1 MTCSPFRSLR
11 KFALPAISLAS
22 LSSLHAEDAE
32 LAKKLANPVAA
43 MISAPI
49 QGNVDF
55 GIGPG
60 GGTRS
65 VTNIQPVIPFELN
78 EHWNLI
84 SRTILP
90 VIDQEGIDL
99 LGSTDAFGLGDTLQT
114 FFLSPNKTDPFIWGA
129 GPAIYLPTAT
139 DSNLGLNKW
148 AAGPSVVVL
157 KQSGG
162 WTYGVLANH
171 LWDFAGSGDQGL
183 NSTFIQP
190 FLNYTTKSATSF
202 ILNSESSYDWQNH
215 EWTVPVNFMV
225 AQMVKFGN
233 QPIQFFGGARY
244 YVEKPA
250 NGPEWGLRLGLTFLF
265 PKG

>member
-1 MTCSPFRSLR
+1 MITRSTKHLQ
-11 KFALPAISLAS
+11 ALALLTIPLVSTT
-22 LSSLHAEDAE
+22 SLHAEDAE

-43 MISAPI
+43 MISAPV

-55 GIGPG
+55 GVGPG
-60 GGTRS
+60 DGTRS
-65 VTNIQPVIPFELN
+65 VTNIQPVVPFELS

-84 SRTILP
+84 SRTVLP
-90 VIDQEGIDL
+90 VIDQDGIDL
-99 LGSTDAFGLGDTLQT
+99 LDSTDAFGLGDTLQT
-114 FFLSPNKTDPFIWGA
+114 FFFSPKDPNPFIWGI

-139 DSNLGLNKW
+139 DSRLGLDKW
-148 AAGPSVVVL
+148 GAGPSLVAL
-157 KQSGG
+157 KQCDG

-171 LWDFAGSGDQGL
+171 LWDFAGNGSQSL

-202 ILNSESSYDWQNH
+202 ILNSESTYDWQTS

-225 AQMVKFGN
+225 AQMVKFGD
-233 QPIQFFGGARY
+233 QPVQFFGGARY
-244 YVEKPA
+244 YLDKPA
-250 NGPEWGLRLGLTFLF
+250 NGPEWGLRLGFTFLF